1 MENKEKDFKLANV
14 IDKFEIARKKNKIQN
29 TCFFNEQEILQ
40 VEKEI
45 RMYNNYFFFGNEDD
59 LIFFPLCVF
68 ITSLFTVFIDFNDK
82 IISFIICSL
91 KPTA

>member
-45 RMYNNYFFFGNEDD
+45 RMYNNYFFF
-59 LIFFPLCVF
+59 FFF
-68 ITSLFTVFIDFNDK
+68 
-82 IISFIICSL
+82 
-91 KPTA
+91 